1 MHHLAQNM
9 NLHKHKLML
18 RWIVTLSSIPL
29 LGVVT
34 AFGIV
39 SQQIET
45 PATLQVVL
53 ENISLP
59 DDSQASTD
67 EVRASV
73 FWRNEYVRRGDKVTD
88 LLQRLN
94 INDIAAST
102 YLGNAPATAS
112 LRQLPVGK
120 SVQAEMQADGSLVA
134 LRYLDK
140 IGNQVVI
147 ERNADGFSTHT
158 LPVQM
163 EQRLLLRSGEI
174 ESSLFAATDAVG
186 LPESIA
192 YQMAEIFGG
201 GLDFHRDLRKGDT
214 FNVIYEMNY
223 SNGEPTRSGRILAA
237 EFVNQGTSHKVVY
250 FQGNDE
256 RPGKY
261 YTPEGRSMI
270 RAFLRS
276 PLEYSRVSS
285 GFKLSRFHPVLA
297 KWRKHNGADYA
308 APTGTKVKTTADGT
322 IVFVGKQGGYGNVV
336 KIRHAG
342 GYTTV
347 YAHLSQFASTL
358 RHGQKVTQGEV
369 IGYVGMTGL
378 VSGPHLHYEFMVG
391 GQHRDPMRVVLPD
404 ASPIPSDQKI
414 AFLNSTREL
423 TERLELFTHLAKLD

>member
-1 MHHLAQNM
+1 M

-39 SQQIET
+39 SQQIES
-45 PATLQVVL
+45 PATLRVVL

-59 DDSQASTD
+59 DDSRASK
-67 EVRASV
+67 EVHASV
-73 FWRNEYVRRGDKVTD
+73 FWRTEHVRRGDKVTD

-94 INDIAAST
+94 IDDAAVNT
-102 YLGNAPATAS
+102 YLSNSPATAS
-112 LRQLPVGK
+112 FRQLPVGK

-147 ERNADGFSTHT
+147 ERNADGFSTYT
-158 LPVQM
+158 LPVQA
-163 EQRLLLRSGEI
+163 EQRLLLCSGEI
-174 ESSLFAATDAVG
+174 ESSLFAATDAAG
-186 LPESIA
+186 LPESVA
-192 YQMAEIFGG
+192 YQMTEIFWG

-223 SNGEPTRSGRILAA
+223 SNGEPTRPGRLLAA
-237 EFVNQGTSHKVVY
+237 EFVNQGSSHKVVY
-250 FQGNDE
+250 FQGSDG

-297 KWRKHNGADYA
+297 RWRKHSGVDYA
-308 APTGTKVKTTADGT
+308 APTGTKVKSTADGT
-322 IVFVGKQGGYGNVV
+322 VVFVGKQGGYGNVI

-347 YAHLSQFASTL
+347 YAHLSQFAPAL
-358 RHGQKVTQGEV
+358 RRGQQVTQGQV

-391 GQHRDPMRVVLPD
+391 GQHRDPMRVTLPD
-404 ASPIPSDQKI
+404 ASPIPSDLKI
-414 AFLNSTREL
+414 TFLNSTREL
-423 TERLELFTHLAKLD
+423 TERLALFTQLAKLD

>member
-39 SQQIET
+39 SQQIES
-45 PATLQVVL
+45 PATLRVVL

-59 DDSQASTD
+59 YDSHAPQ

-73 FWRNEYVRRGDKVTD
+73 FWRTEYVRRGDKVTD

-94 INDIAAST
+94 INDVAVNT
-102 YLGNAPATAS
+102 YLSNTPATAS
-112 LRQLPVGK
+112 FRQLPVGK
-120 SVQAEMQADGSLVA
+120 SVQAEMQADGSLIA

-147 ERNADGFSTHT
+147 ERNADGLSTYT
-158 LPVQM
+158 LPAQL

-192 YQMAEIFGG
+192 YQMTEIFGG
-201 GLDFHRDLRKGDT
+201 GLDFHRDLRKGDK

-250 FQGNDE
+250 FQGSDGH
-256 RPGKY
+256 PGKY

-297 KWRKHNGADYA
+297 KWRKHNGVDYA

-322 IVFVGKQGGYGNVV
+322 IAFVGKQGGYGNVI

-347 YAHLSQFASTL
+347 YAHLSQFASAL
-358 RHGQKVTQGEV
+358 RRGQQVTQGEV

-378 VSGPHLHYEFMVG
+378 VSGPHLHYEFMMG
-391 GQHRDPMRVVLPD
+391 GQHRDPMRVTLPD
-404 ASPIPSDQKI
+404 ASPIPPELKV

-423 TERLELFTHLAKLD
+423 TERLALFTQLARLD

>member
-1 MHHLAQNM
+1 MHYLAQNM

-18 RWIVTLSSIPL
+18 RWVVALSSIPL

-45 PATLQVVL
+45 PAALQVVL
-53 ENISLP
+53 KNIKLP
-59 DDSQASTD
+59 NDSQTSTD
-67 EVRASV
+67 EAHASV
-73 FWRNEYVRRGDKVTD
+73 FWRNEYVRRGDMVAD

-94 INDIAAST
+94 INDAAVSA
-102 YLGNAPATAS
+102 YLGNAPAAAS
-112 LRQLPVGK
+112 FRQLPVGK
-120 SVQAEMQADGSLVA
+120 SVQAEMRADDSLVA
-134 LRYLDK
+134 LRYLDR

-147 ERNADGFSTHT
+147 ERDASGFSMYT

-163 EQRLLLRSGEI
+163 EQRLLLHSGEI
-174 ESSLFAATDAVG
+174 ESSLFAATDAAG
-186 LPESIA
+186 FPESIA
-192 YQMAEIFGG
+192 YQMTEIFGG
-201 GLDFHRDLRKGDT
+201 GLDFHRDLRKGDK

-223 SNGEPTRSGRILAA
+223 SNGEPMRSGRILAA
-237 EFVNQGTSHKVVY
+237 EFINQGTSHKVVY
-250 FQGNDE
+250 FQDNDE
-256 RPGKY
+256 RLGKY
-261 YTPEGRSMI
+261 YTPEGRSML

-297 KWRKHNGADYA
+297 KWRKHNGVDYA
-308 APTGTKVKTTADGT
+308 APTGTKVKATADGT
-322 IVFVGKQGGYGNVV
+322 LVFVGKQGGYGNVV
-336 KIRHAG
+336 KIHHAG

-347 YAHLSQFASTL
+347 YAHLSQFASAL
-358 RHGQKVTQGEV
+358 RRGQRVTQGEV

-378 VSGPHLHYEFMVG
+378 VSGPHLHYEFMVN

-414 AFLNSTREL
+414 AFLNATREL
-423 TERLELFTHLAKLD
+423 TERLELFTHLAQLD

>member
-250 FQGNDE
+250 FHMAC
-256 RPGKY
+256 R
-261 YTPEGRSMI
+261 
-270 RAFLRS
+270 
-276 PLEYSRVSS
+276 
-285 GFKLSRFHPVLA
+285 
-297 KWRKHNGADYA
+297 
-308 APTGTKVKTTADGT
+308 
-322 IVFVGKQGGYGNVV
+322 
-336 KIRHAG
+336 
-342 GYTTV
+342 
-347 YAHLSQFASTL
+347 
-358 RHGQKVTQGEV
+358 
-369 IGYVGMTGL
+369 
-378 VSGPHLHYEFMVG
+378 
-391 GQHRDPMRVVLPD
+391 
-404 ASPIPSDQKI
+404 
-414 AFLNSTREL
+414 
-423 TERLELFTHLAKLD
+423 

>member
-1 MHHLAQNM
+1 MHYLIQNM
-9 NLHKHKLML
+9 NLQKHKLIL
-18 RWIVTLSSIPL
+18 RWVVALSSIPL
-29 LGVVT
+29 LGVVA

-45 PATLQVVL
+45 PATLRVVL

-59 DDSQASTD
+59 ADSQASTD

-88 LLQRLN
+88 LLQRMN
-94 INDIAAST
+94 INDAAVRAYFS
-102 YLGNAPATAS
+102 NAPATAS

-120 SVQAEMQADGSLVA
+120 SVQVETQADGSFVA

-140 IGNQVVI
+140 SGNPVVI
-147 ERNADGFSTHT
+147 ERNAHGFSTYT
-158 LPVQM
+158 LPAQM
-163 EQRLLLRSGEI
+163 EQHLLLRSGEI
-174 ESSLFAATDAVG
+174 ESSLFAATDAAG

-192 YQMAEIFGG
+192 YQMTEIFGG
-201 GLDFHRDLRKGDT
+201 GLDFHRDLRKGDK

-223 SNGEPTRSGRILAA
+223 SNGEPMRPGRILAA

-250 FQGNDE
+250 FQGSDG

-285 GFKLSRFHPVLA
+285 GFKLSRFHPVLS
-297 KWRKHNGADYA
+297 KWRKHNGVDYA
-308 APTGTKVKTTADGT
+308 APTGTKVRTTADGT
-322 IVFVGKQGGYGNVV
+322 IVFAGKQGGYGNVI

-347 YAHLSQFASTL
+347 YAHLSRFASAL
-358 RHGQKVTQGEV
+358 RYGQKVTQGEV

-378 VSGPHLHYEFMVG
+378 VSGPHLHYEFMVN

-414 AFLNSTREL
+414 VFLNTTREL
-423 TERLELFTHLAKLD
+423 TERLALFTHVAKLD